1 MSTIPFL
8 RDGVEYKTGVVAL
21 KLSAPE
27 GDIFIASGAVAKGDW
42 VTFDTAKLGAENV
55 LYVKTAVA
63 TALGAVACG
72 VAVSAALDGEKV
84 QVVTSGYVAGAKV
97 TGSTAVGSPL
107 SVDATDGTGTL
118 ADAANAIVCGQSL
131 DAESGGFAA
140 CWVFKRF

>member
-55 LYVKTAVA
+55 LYVQTAA
-63 TALGAVACG
+63 FTALGAVVCG
-72 VAVSAALDGEKV
+72 VAASAALDGEKV
-84 QVVTSGYVAGAKV
+84 QVITSGYVAGAKV
-97 TGSTAVGSPL
+97 TSGVAAGSPL
-107 SVDATDGTGTL
+107 SVDTTAGTGTL

-131 DAESGGFAA
+131 DADTAGFAP